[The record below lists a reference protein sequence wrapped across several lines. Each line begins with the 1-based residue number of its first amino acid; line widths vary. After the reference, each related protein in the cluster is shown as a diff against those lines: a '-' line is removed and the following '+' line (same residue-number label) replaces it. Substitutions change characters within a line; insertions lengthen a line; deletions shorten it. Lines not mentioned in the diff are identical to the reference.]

1 MYSMRQRV
9 GLLLGPALFLLILA
23 LPLPEGLTPEALK
36 VAAIAAL
43 MATWWITEAI
53 PIPATSLLPV
63 ALYPTLG
70 IMKSAQAT
78 PSYANHLIF
87 LFMGGFLIAIAMERW
102 NLHKRV
108 ALHTIRM
115 VGVGPDRIVLGFMI
129 ATAFL
134 SMWVSNTATTMM
146 MVPIGLAIINQTA
159 ASLSTNPIDGIDT
172 RPQHF
177 KFGISLML
185 GIAFAASIGG
195 VGTLIGTPPN
205 TVLAGMAENIYG
217 HSIGF
222 AQWMSF
228 GVPLAIVMLAVAWFL
243 LVKVVYPSG
252 LETLPGG
259 QEMVSQQLE
268 ELGSISKAEKLVLLI
283 FTLTAASW
291 ILRGFLK
298 PPMIHDATIA
308 IVGALLLFITPV
320 DLKKGRFL
328 LDWESAVKLPWGVIL
343 LFGGGLALAKGF
355 STTGLT
361 EWIGSQL
368 GLLSG
373 MDLTLFIGVV
383 VLLTLFLTEITS
395 NTATATLL
403 IPVMAA
409 VAGTMGVHPYGPM
422 FAAAVAAS
430 FAFML
435 PVATPPNAVVYGS
448 GYVSIMQM
456 AKAGLWVNLIGV
468 VAITLC
474 IAYVLPLIWG
484 VDLMSVPDWAG
495 KSIMSTP

>member
-1 MYSMRQRV
+1 MYSIRQRA
-9 GLLLGPALFLLILA
+9 GLVLGPALFLLILS
-23 LPLPEGLTPEALK
+23 LPLPEGMKPEALK

-63 ALYPTLG
+63 ALYPMLG

-108 ALHTIRM
+108 ALHTIRL
-115 VGVGPDRIVLGFMI
+115 VGTGPDRIILGFMI

-146 MVPIGLAIINQTA
+146 MVPIGLAIIHQA
-159 ASLSTNPIDGIDT
+159 ADDLREQPVDGVDI
-172 RPQHF
+172 RPMHF

-205 TVLAGMAENIYG
+205 TVLAGMTENLYG
-217 HSIGF
+217 YSIGF

-228 GVPLAIVMLAVAWFL
+228 GVPLAVVMLGIAWFL

-252 LETLPGG
+252 LKTLPGG
-259 QEMVSQQLE
+259 EEMVERQLS
-268 ELGSISKAEKLVLLI
+268 ELGAMSKAEKLVLLI
-283 FTLTAASW
+283 FLLTAAAW
-291 ILRGFLK
+291 IARGFIK

-308 IVGALLLFITPV
+308 IIGALLLFITPV
-320 DLKKGRFL
+320 NLKKGVFL

-343 LFGGGLALAKGF
+343 LFGGGLALAQGF
-355 STTGLT
+355 STSGLT
-361 EWIGSQL
+361 EWIGGQL
-368 GLLSG
+368 SLLSG

-409 VAGTMGVHPYGPM
+409 VAGTMGVHPFGTM
-422 FAAAVAAS
+422 FSAAVAAS

-448 GYVSIMQM
+448 GYVSILQM
-456 AKAGLWVNLIGV
+456 AKAGFWVNLVGV

-474 IAYVLPLIWG
+474 IAYVLPMLWG
-484 VDLMSVPDWAG
+484 IDLLSVPDWAV
-495 KSIMSTP
+495 K